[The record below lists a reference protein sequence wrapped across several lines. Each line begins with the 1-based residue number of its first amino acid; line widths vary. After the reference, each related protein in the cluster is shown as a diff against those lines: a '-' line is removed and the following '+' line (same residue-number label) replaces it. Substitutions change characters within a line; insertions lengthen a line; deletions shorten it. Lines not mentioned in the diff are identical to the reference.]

1 MPVRGSVERMTQ
13 IFPRKSEPAFPV
25 SGFQQTRSRISESP
39 PVTRSIAS
47 LGCLQPAALARS
59 NRLDRED
66 RLEECGKRSKETM
79 RLQQLERRSEL
90 LLHEEVVVLRSL
102 SGENLDV
109 FIHELFLSKRRR
121 YARRN

>member
-1 MPVRGSVERMTQ
+1 MLVRSSVKRMTQ

-47 LGCLQPAALARS
+47 LGCLQPVAVAPIESIGSLSRS
-59 NRLDRED
+59 AEKEQGDDAVELDVAP
-66 RLEECGKRSKETM
+66 
-79 RLQQLERRSEL
+79 EL
-90 LLHEEVVVLRSL
+90 LLHEEVIVLRSL

-109 FIHELFLSKRRR
+109 FIHELFLSKKEEGTRVEIR
-121 YARRN
+121 